1 MYNAIHPGLI
11 VKESLIDGTG
21 LTVTQAALRLGVARM
36 TLSRLL
42 NGNSSISAEMAV
54 RLSKFFGTS
63 VELWVNL
70 QAQYDV
76 WKIKKV
82 SDKIHVDPLDKKA
95 A

>member
-42 NGNSSISAEMAV
+42 NGNASISAEMAV

-63 VELWVNL
+63 IEFWVNL
-70 QAQYDV
+70 QSQYDV

-82 SDKIHVDPLDKKA
+82 SDKIRVDPLDKA